1 MKTTSVRLSSLPS
14 LYDLVLVT
22 KPLAGFLLGLI
33 WKYFTNVVCENE
45 FRENQSGD
53 SRNLIVFTSVYKL
66 TIYITI
72 SKKNH
77 KILIREFYI

>member
-1 MKTTSVRLSSLPS
+1 MKTTSVRLSAHPS

-22 KPLAGFLLGLI
+22 KPFAGFLLGLI
-33 WKYFTNVVCENE
+33 WKFFTNIFWENE

-53 SRNLIVFTSVYKL
+53 SRNLTVFTSVYKL

-72 SKKNH
+72 SKKFT
-77 KILIREFYI
+77 KC